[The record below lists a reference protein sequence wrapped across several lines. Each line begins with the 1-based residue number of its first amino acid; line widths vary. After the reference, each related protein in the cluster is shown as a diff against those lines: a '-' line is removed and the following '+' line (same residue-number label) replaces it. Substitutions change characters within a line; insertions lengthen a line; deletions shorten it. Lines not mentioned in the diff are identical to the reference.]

1 MVIKSINDKTS
12 GKVKFISYTGDWPNL
27 CSGVLTLEIDGVQ
40 YKFGHNYEHMHW
52 HDDVNTWVHEDEDP
66 DNPNYP
72 SFWSSGGK
80 VTSGSPDWNFNVEHG
95 EWIIREED
103 LDPKFWDYVAE
114 IDKVLNSGVI
124 PFGCCGGC
132 I

>member
-1 MVIKSINDKTS
+1 MVIKSNNNKTR
-12 GKVKFISYTGDWPNL
+12 GRVKFISYTGDWPNL

-40 YKFGHNYEHMHW
+40 YKFGHEYMNYHI
-52 HDDVNTWVHEDEDP
+52 DDNGVGRFTDEDP

-72 SFWSSGGK
+72 SFWSSGGN
-80 VTSGSPDWNFNVEHG
+80 VSHDGHWNWNVETG
-95 EWIIREED
+95 EWKIREED

-114 IDKVLNSGVI
+114 IDEVFNANVRW
-124 PFGCCGGC
+124 GCCGGC